1 MQKKKVFLQKGLL
14 RPDGRPGF
22 STPSGLVEIHSTL
35 RERWGLQPLPHYE
48 EPPLTPISRPDLAK
62 DYPLILSTGRRSPVY
77 FHSEHRNI
85 PWLRR
90 VHPDP
95 LIEVNPKTA
104 EKYGISNG
112 EWIRVENWMGRCKLK
127 AKITPIIPEWMVMT
141 EHGWW
146 FPEKKGAE
154 PSLYGVWENNINQ
167 LVPMGYQGED
177 GLGAPIKHL
186 MCKITPVRDRDG

>member
-1 MQKKKVFLQKGLL
+1 
-14 RPDGRPGF
+14 
-22 STPSGLVEIHSTL
+22 
-35 RERWGLQPLPHYE
+35 
-48 EPPLTPISRPDLAK
+48 
-62 DYPLILSTGRRSPVY
+62 
-77 FHSEHRNI
+77 
-85 PWLRR
+85 
-90 VHPDP
+90 
-95 LIEVNPKTA
+95 
-104 EKYGISNG
+104 
-112 EWIRVENWMGRCKLK
+112 
-127 AKITPIIPEWMVMT
+127 MVMA